1 MTSIG
6 ALLRLD
12 RHWAV
17 YALGDLDPR
26 RQQYCEWFTRGSS
39 VALLYR
45 EFDVPILFASGAPE
59 VLDALPEVETC
70 LLQVPETFR
79 TAVEAR
85 FAVEGLRLMRRMAL
99 EPADFSPPPGACSV
113 ERLGAGHDTDIR
125 ALYADG
131 VPTHEEPD
139 FFMRSQLE
147 DGTFFGVRHEGTLVA
162 AGGTHLYSAAE
173 SVGAIGNVYTHR
185 AHRGRGHASAVTAAV
200 SRELIERGTQTI
212 ALNVKA
218 DNATA
223 IHIYTRLGFRH
234 HASFYEGRAAK
245 RTSCI

>member
-1 MTSIG
+1 
-6 ALLRLD
+6 
-12 RHWAV
+12 V

-45 EFDVPILFASGAPE
+45 EFDIPILFASGTPD
-59 VLDALPEVETC
+59 VLDALPEIDMC
-70 LLQVPETFR
+70 LLQIPETFR

-85 FAVEGLRLMRRMAL
+85 FAVEWLQLMRRMAL
-99 EPADFSPPPGACSV
+99 EPDDFSPPAVSV
-113 ERLGAGHDTDIR
+113 CVEPLGGRDETDIR

-162 AGGTHLYSAAE
+162 AGGTHLYSASE
-173 SVGAIGNVYTHR
+173 RVGAIGNVYTHR
-185 AHRGRGHASAVTAAV
+185 SHRGRGYASAVTAAV
-200 SRELIERGTQTI
+200 SRELIERGTETL

-218 DNATA
+218 DNGTA
-223 IHIYTRLGFRH
+223 IHVYSQLGFRH
-234 HASFYEGRAAK
+234 HANFYEGRARK
-245 RTSCI
+245 GPSRI